1 MVFCSFHFL
10 PIFLLAQ
17 ILMRADLG
25 DSDALRKVEDLMGA
39 GEERGQLARKVRDE
53 LIGAWGQTLDGD
65 GRGVRLVLA
74 RKGLEEAGRE
84 HGPVVGRRGTIPCAQ
99 PVPRPRAGVVEQRSP
114 PER

>member
-1 MVFCSFHFL
+1 
-10 PIFLLAQ
+10 
-17 ILMRADLG
+17 MRADLG
-25 DSDALRKVEDLMGA
+25 DLDALRKVVDRMGA

-84 HGPVVGRRGTIPCAQ
+84 HGPVVGRRGTIPRAQ
-99 PVPRPRAGVVEQRSP
+99 PAVLHTICVVDQRHP
-114 PER
+114 PERW